1 MQWGADAAETD
12 AKQFIM
18 PYKNPTDEIKK
29 YKAEYA
35 DLTDDEIRGKMSEF
49 NPSAPQ
55 YIAGDIILKER
66 DPTRKA
72 IANLAVRVENI
83 ERTATKHEFKT
94 WAFWMALLGLLLAAL
109 AILLS
114 SVRP

>member
-1 MQWGADAAETD
+1 
-12 AKQFIM
+12 M

-29 YKAEYA
+29 YKTEYA
-35 DLTDDEIRGKMSEF
+35 TLTDEELRGKMSEF
-49 NPSAPQ
+49 NASAPQ
-55 YIAGDIILKER
+55 YIAGDMILQQR

-72 IANLAVRVENI
+72 ISDLANRIENI

-94 WAFWMALLGLLLAAL
+94 WAFRLALTGILLSVV

-114 SVRP
+114 AAMLAVMLLQWLSQ